1 MTLPPPIPVPDDLG
15 EAVAKATTA
24 RPDVRAAAGRV
35 SIADLTV
42 RAKHL
47 EWAPT
52 VNGRFTYSYTE
63 NQGFQEEPTLW
74 MVVLSADWTMWDGGL
89 RVAQA
94 QQHASQRRQAELAAR
109 RARDLAEE
117 EVRVAWEGYER
128 ASRALA
134 ATANEVSLAEENLRL
149 AQEGLDA
156 GSTTWLEVEDARLGL
171 LQAQL
176 SALNERVGRDLAAVD
191 LQLASGLL

>member
-1 MTLPPPIPVPDDLG
+1 
-15 EAVAKATTA
+15 
-24 RPDVRAAAGRV
+24 
-35 SIADLTV
+35 
-42 RAKHL
+42 
-47 EWAPT
+47 
-52 VNGRFTYSYTE
+52 
-63 NQGFQEEPTLW
+63 
-74 MVVLSADWTMWDGGL
+74 
-89 RVAQA
+89 
-94 QQHASQRRQAELAAR
+94 SQRRQAELAAR